1 MSALKLIAIGTST
14 GLVIPKELLTRL
26 RVAKGD
32 TLFAVETPNG
42 LLLSTLNPDVAAQV
56 ELGRKVMKQYRETMT
71 RLAK

>member
-1 MSALKLIAIGTST
+1 MSALKLTAIGTST

-32 TLFAVETPNG
+32 TLFAVETPHG
-42 LLLSTLNPDVAAQV
+42 LLLSPLNPDVAAQV
-56 ELGRKVMKQYRETMT
+56 ELGREVMKQYRETMT

>member
-1 MSALKLIAIGTST
+1 MSALKLTAIGTST

-42 LLLSTLNPDVAAQV
+42 LLLSPLNPDVAAQV

>member
-1 MSALKLIAIGTST
+1 MSALKLTAIGTST

>member
-1 MSALKLIAIGTST
+1 MSGLKLTAIGTST

-42 LLLSTLNPDVAAQV
+42 LLLSPLNPDVAAQV

>member
-42 LLLSTLNPDVAAQV
+42 LLLSTLSPDVAAQV